1 MISRGGVLWI
11 LQSGQMTQDQK
22 FQKVKAIFME
32 LNGTSSVIDY
42 PKLKIFII
50 WKFLDGTYWIL
61 QDGHLPW
68 LQKCH
73 ALEVLGLVLW
83 ELKVWKIT
91 MYWKLSRGGCSW
103 DGSYWLEVTGS
114 SKVNKSLSSEVSQD
128 GNFGNR
134 T

>member
-22 FQKVKAIFME
+22 FQKVKAICME

-42 PKLKIFII
+42 PKLKFFII

-61 QDGHLPW
+61 QDEHLPW
-68 LQKCH
+68 LQKFH
-73 ALEVLGLVLW
+73 ANEVQGLVLW

-91 MYWKLSRGGCSW
+91 MYWKFSRGWCSW

-114 SKVNKSLSSEVSQD
+114 SNLLSSEVSQN

-134 T
+134 P